1 MTAPVGRVLGTQD
14 AMPLDFWVAVA
25 PQQYLELDDV
35 VVVRT
40 MLPDGQTVTLYGAV
54 DIVKARHEGVQ
65 FDTDV
70 FRVTE
75 GTLPAG
81 IAQSAHV
88 AVTRI
93 EPEIYVPPLPG
104 QPVERAAGA
113 EREQALFF
121 DGMTRRFPIG
131 LSRDGQVMFGNVEF
145 LDGSRGA
152 HVNISGISGV
162 ATKTTYATFLL
173 HSLFRSQALGAR
185 GANARAIIFNVK
197 GEDLLF
203 LDKSNRALPPREDAK
218 YQALGLPMEA
228 FTSVQFL
235 APPQRGNIL
244 PIPATGS
251 RQQGVTAFYWS
262 LLEFCQGRYLR
273 FLFAEGDDESSQ
285 LGYLV
290 DGIEAKLAATARPNP
305 LKEGAVEIEG
315 DTVASMDELV
325 DLLRARVDTANVW
338 GGAAAAGTRSAFM
351 RRLEAG
357 VARVGHLI
365 RSDAETEAAKH
376 RIDWNRRQLTVIDIH
391 GLHDRGKRFVVGAVL
406 KRMFEQKE
414 TLGTAEPL
422 VFVVLDELNKY
433 APREGWSPIKDV
445 LLDIAERGRSLG
457 IVLIGAQQTASE
469 VERRIVANAAF
480 RVVGRL
486 DTAESQRDEY
496 GFLPA
501 PARLRAGILKPGTLI
516 VHQPE
521 IPVPLLVQFPFP
533 AWATRSSEAAALA
546 GDPFRGLAL

>member
-1 MTAPVGRVLGTQD
+1 MTAPVGQILGTQD
-14 AMPLDFWVAVA
+14 AMPLEFWVAVA
-25 PQQYLELDDV
+25 PGQFLELDDV
-35 VVVRT
+35 IVVRT
-40 MLPDGQTVTLYGAV
+40 ALPTGQIVTLYGIV
-54 DIVKARHEGVQ
+54 DVVKARHEGVQ

-81 IAQSAHV
+81 LAVSAHV

-104 QPVERAAGA
+104 QPAVRAVGP

-121 DGMTRRFPIG
+121 DRMARRFPLG
-131 LSRDGQVMFGNVEF
+131 LSRDGQVIYGNVEF

-152 HVNISGISGV
+152 HINISGISGV

-173 HSLFRSQALGAR
+173 HSVFRSGALGSR
-185 GANARAIIFNVK
+185 GVNARAIIFNVK

-203 LDKSNRALPPREDAK
+203 LDRPNRELPLTEGEK
-218 YQALGLPMEA
+218 YRALGLPMEA
-228 FTSVQFL
+228 FTSVKFL
-235 APPQRGNIL
+235 APVQRGNAL
-244 PIPATGS
+244 PVPATGS

-273 FLFAEGDDESSQ
+273 FLFADADDESSQ

-290 DGIEAKLAATARPNP
+290 DGVEAKLAATAQPDL
-305 LKEGAVEIEG
+305 LKEGVVEIDGE
-315 DTVASMDELV
+315 TVASVDDLV
-325 DLLRARVDTANVW
+325 ELLRARVDMTTVW
-338 GGAAAAGTRSAFM
+338 GGSAASGTRSAFM
-351 RRLEAG
+351 RRLEAA

-365 RSDAETEAAKH
+365 RVDAETAAAQH
-376 RIDWNRRQLTVIDIH
+376 RIEWNRQQLTVVDIH
-391 GLHDRGKRFVVGAVL
+391 ALHDRGKRFVVGAVL

-469 VERRIVANAAF
+469 VERRIVANASF

-533 AWATRSSEAAALA
+533 AWATRASEATTPTD
-546 GDPFRGLAL
+546 DPFRGLAS

>member
-1 MTAPVGRVLGTQD
+1 MTAPVGQVLGTQD
-14 AMPLDFWVAVA
+14 AMPLEFWVAVA
-25 PQQYLELDDV
+25 PQQFLELDDV

-40 MLPDGQTVTLYGAV
+40 PLPTGQTVALYGVV
-54 DIVKARHEGVQ
+54 DIVRARHEGVQ

-81 IAQSAHV
+81 VSLAAHV

-104 QPVERAAGA
+104 QPVARAVGL

-121 DGMTRRFPIG
+121 DRMVRRFPLG
-131 LSRDGQVMFGNVEF
+131 LSRDGQVIYGNVEF
-145 LDGSRGA
+145 LDGTRGA

-173 HSLFRSQALGAR
+173 HSVLRSGALGAR

-203 LDKSNRALPPREDAK
+203 LDQPNRALPATDADK
-218 YQALGLPMEA
+218 YRALGLPMEA

-235 APPQRGNIL
+235 APPQRGNAL
-244 PIPATGS
+244 PVPATGS

-273 FLFAEGDDESSQ
+273 FLFAEADDESSQ

-290 DGIEAKLAATARPNP
+290 DGIEAKLAATARSDP

-315 DTVASMDELV
+315 DTVGTMDDLV
-325 DLLRARVDTANVW
+325 ELLRDRVDTTARW

-351 RRLEAG
+351 RRLEAA

-365 RSDAETEAAKH
+365 RAERAAAAAEH
-376 RIDWNRRQLTVIDIH
+376 RIDWTGRQLTVIDIH
-391 GLHDRGKRFVVGAVL
+391 NLHDRGKRFVVGAVL

-414 TLGTAEPL
+414 ALGTAEPV
-422 VFVVLDELNKY
+422 VFIVLDELNKY

-469 VERRIVANAAF
+469 IEQRIVGNAAF
-480 RVVGRL
+480 RIVGRL

-501 PARLRAGILKPGTLI
+501 AARLRAGILKPGTLI

-521 IPVPLLVQFPFP
+521 IPVPLLLQFPFP
-533 AWATRSSEAAALA
+533 AWATRASEAAAPA
-546 GDPFRGLAL
+546 DPFRGLVS